1 MATQGAF
8 RLTATEVKNAQIKS
22 KKYSL
27 SDGNGLQ
34 ICIKSDGRKIW
45 EIRYTIDGKS
55 NMTSIGGFPAVSLR
69 EARLKRDEFKLQL
82 SKGSNPILEKK
93 KIKEAK
99 ANTRKVIE
107 AKALST
113 FEKVAR
119 DFMESI
125 SNEHVPRYLILKLA
139 RLENHI
145 FPYIGTT
152 PISEVT
158 RMMIVEC
165 LELLKLAGKI
175 ETARRVK
182 KIPKRIRS
190 NFKSFNQLRRK
201 HLS

>member
-1 MATQGAF
+1 
-8 RLTATEVKNAQIKS
+8 
-22 KKYSL
+22 
-27 SDGNGLQ
+27 
-34 ICIKSDGRKIW
+34 
-45 EIRYTIDGKS
+45 
-55 NMTSIGGFPAVSLR
+55 
-69 EARLKRDEFKLQL
+69 
-82 SKGSNPILEKK
+82 
-93 KIKEAK
+93 
-99 ANTRKVIE
+99 
-107 AKALST
+107 
-113 FEKVAR
+113 
-119 DFMESI
+119 MESI

-190 NFKSFNQLRRK
+190 TFKSFKQLRIK